1 MAQSRQNTKESVES
15 SKSRNGGL
23 NDHMNNNSSVYNQ
36 QVLLQNP
43 DNAIG
48 SPYKMVKGISKKKQ
62 NFIENL
68 SDL

>member
-36 QVLLQNP
+36 QVLL
-43 DNAIG
+43 
-48 SPYKMVKGISKKKQ
+48 
-62 NFIENL
+62 
-68 SDL
+68 